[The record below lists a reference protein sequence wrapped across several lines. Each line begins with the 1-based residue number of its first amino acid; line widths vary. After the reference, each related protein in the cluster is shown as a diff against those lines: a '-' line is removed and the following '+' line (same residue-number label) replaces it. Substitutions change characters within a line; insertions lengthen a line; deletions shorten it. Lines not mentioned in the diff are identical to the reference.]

1 MSEQEW
7 RRKEYNTWDEAFRGL
22 APIIRQQ
29 SVRIAEYTQTIY
41 TAACSALYAR
51 HSGSEWESR
60 IHGQLAET
68 AYKCGLYHQLG
79 KALVPPEYQIW
90 QKDFSAEET
99 EVYRKYTKAGRLL
112 AAKLQEKGVREK
124 EKRKGT
130 PEEVPTKNIP
140 WLMIRESCEQ
150 HMERYNGTG
159 YPDGLAGDNIS
170 PIARIVGLAKEL
182 DRLSAERRSE
192 HPFEEA
198 CETLIGESGTYWDP
212 ELIDVFKKCVKNC
225 RAVYDKFVH
234 YTMQIPETIPLV
246 VKREGRPLGLS
257 YRPIISDKKGTV
269 AGYEAIPWFGAIA
282 NRPGETESIEDLE
295 EMLKRTGMVSDVSY
309 YFLYEAADTLLRMQ
323 TCKLQ
328 TNGIVL
334 NMIPSF
340 YKQSSQ
346 LQNFETLFEQQPVDR
361 TKLFL
366 TIPESMLVDA
376 TKTLEENVSRYL
388 RNGIALLLDNYHP
401 ETLEISRI
409 KELGFDNVRLA
420 SDTYDKP
427 GIGDTIRALTDS
439 KIRVFCSNVTDEQTL
454 EWLTVCGAEMICG
467 PLAGV
472 TTDEDG
478 LIRDSLFREEQQ

>member
-1 MSEQEW
+1 MSDQGW
-7 RRKEYNTWDEAFRGL
+7 QRKEYNTWDEAFRGL
-22 APIIRQQ
+22 APIVRQQ

-41 TAACSALYAR
+41 TAACSASYAKR
-51 HSGSEWESR
+51 SGDWESR
-60 IHGQLAET
+60 MHGQLTET

-99 EVYRKYTKAGRLL
+99 EVYRKYTTAGRLL
-112 AAKLQEKGVREK
+112 AANLQEKGAREK

-130 PEEVPTKNIP
+130 AEEIPTKNIP

-150 HMERYNGTG
+150 HMERYNGSG
-159 YPDGLAGDNIS
+159 YPGGLSGDNIS

-198 CETLIGESGTYWDP
+198 YETLIKESGTFWDP
-212 ELIDVFKKCVKNC
+212 ELIEIFKKCEKNC

-246 VKREGRPLGLS
+246 VKREGRPLGLK
-257 YRPIISDKKGTV
+257 YRPIVTDKNGTV
-269 AGYEAIPWFGAIA
+269 GAYEAIPWFGAIA
-282 NRPGETESIEDLE
+282 NRPGETESAADLE
-295 EMLKRTGMVSDVSY
+295 DMIKRTGIVNDVSY
-309 YFLYEAADTLLRMQ
+309 YFLYEATDTLLRMQ
-323 TCKLQ
+323 NCKLQ
-328 TNGIVL
+328 TSGIVL
-334 NMIPSF
+334 NMLPQF

-346 LQNFETLFEQQPVDR
+346 LQNFETLFENQPVDR
-361 TKLFL
+361 TKLLL
-366 TIPESMLVDA
+366 TIPESLLVGA

-388 RNGIALLLDNYHP
+388 RNGITLLLDGYHP
-401 ETLEISRI
+401 GTLEISKI

-420 SDTYDKP
+420 PDTYDKP
-427 GIGDTIRALTDS
+427 GINDAIRALTDN
-439 KIRVFCSNVTDEQTL
+439 KIRVFCAEVTDPQTL

-472 TTDEDG
+472 ITDEDG
-478 LIRDSLFREEQQ
+478 LIRDSLLREEQQ